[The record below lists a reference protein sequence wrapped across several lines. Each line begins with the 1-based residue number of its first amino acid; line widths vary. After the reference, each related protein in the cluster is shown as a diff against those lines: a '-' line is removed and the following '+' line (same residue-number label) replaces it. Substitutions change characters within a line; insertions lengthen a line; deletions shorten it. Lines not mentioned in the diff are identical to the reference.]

1 MGDVRAHVIISGKVQ
16 GVYFRSETQ
25 RAAENNEVFGWVKN
39 RRDGKV
45 EALFEGDED
54 DVRNVLD
61 WCRDGSTYSQV
72 KDVKVEWEEFA
83 EEFDGF
89 EIVY

>member
-16 GVYFRSETQ
+16 GVYFRAETQ
-25 RAAENNEVFGWVKN
+25 RAAESNEVSGWVKN

-72 KDVKVEWEEFA
+72 KGVKVEWEEFA
-83 EEFDGF
+83 GEFDGF